1 MVIDRVQAVAI
12 AVSVGLLF
20 VVLELVRRR
29 KLVEE
34 YSALWIVGALALL
47 GLSIWREVLDKA
59 AAELGVAYPP
69 SLLLLLLVAMVF
81 VTLLWFSV
89 VLSTQRRQIERLIE
103 DAAILSAQVR
113 DLRDKRFDPPPT
125 PARGLVQPPPSAQPS
140 PKRPAT

>member
-1 MVIDRVQAVAI
+1 MEIDRVQAVAI
-12 AVSVGLLF
+12 VVSAGLLV

-34 YSALWIVGALALL
+34 YSALWIASAVALL
-47 GLSIWREVLDKA
+47 GLSIWREFLHKA
-59 AAELGVAYPP
+59 AAELGVVYPP

-103 DAAILSAQVR
+103 DTAILGAEMR
-113 DLRDKRFDPPPT
+113 DLRARRPDPLST
-125 PARGLVQPPPSAQPS
+125 PARGVGQSSPAVSA